1 MNIVSKIS
9 AATLLLFSSSSCNAQ
24 IKNAKTEIVKI
35 YGNCEMC
42 EKTIETAG
50 NVKKVANVEWNK
62 DSKMATITYDSIKTN
77 QDEILKR
84 IALAGYDSD
93 KFLAPDDV
101 YSKLA
106 GCCQYERVKKTAI
119 VSTAVIEDHSMHNQ
133 ENVVETKQ
141 EVNQLKTIFESY
153 FALKDA
159 LVKSDGKLVSTL
171 AKDVLANINSVK
183 MEKLSSEEHTVW
195 MKVMSSLKSNTEK
208 IVATTIIEKQRVVFM
223 DLSANFYA
231 LLKVSKQ
238 DYSIYY
244 QNCPMKTTQCTIKKT
259 YEVNQLKKK
268 VSFKNSDGKL
278 VSTFVAVKMEKL
290 SSEEHTVWMKVMSSL
305 KSNTEKIVAT
315 TIIEKQR
322 VVFMDLSANFYALLK
337 VSKQDYSI
345 YYQNCPMYNDG
356 KGANWLSKEN
366 AVKNPYYG
374 SQMLTCG
381 KTVETIK

>member
-1 MNIVSKIS
+1 MNLISKIS
-9 AATLLLFSSSSCNAQ
+9 AATILLFSFSSCNAQ
-24 IKNAKTEIVKI
+24 IKNTKTESVKI

-50 NVKKVANVEWNK
+50 SVKKIANVDWNK

-106 GCCQYERVKKTAI
+106 GCCQYERVNKTAI

-208 IVATTIIEKQRVVFM
+208 IA
-223 DLSANFYA
+223 
-231 LLKVSKQ
+231 
-238 DYSIYY
+238 
-244 QNCPMKTTQCTIKKT
+244 
-259 YEVNQLKKK
+259 
-268 VSFKNSDGKL
+268 
-278 VSTFVAVKMEKL
+278 
-290 SSEEHTVWMKVMSSL
+290 
-305 KSNTEKIVAT
+305 AT

>member
-1 MNIVSKIS
+1 MNLISKIS
-9 AATLLLFSSSSCNAQ
+9 AATILLFSFSSCNAQ
-24 IKNAKTEIVKI
+24 IKNAKTETVKI

-42 EKTIETAG
+42 EKTIEGAG
-50 NVKKVANVEWNK
+50 NVKKVAEVDWNK
-62 DSKMATITYDSIKTN
+62 DSKMATITYDSTKTN

-106 GCCQYERVKKTAI
+106 GCCQYERVNKTAI

-208 IVATTIIEKQRVVFM
+208 IA
-223 DLSANFYA
+223 
-231 LLKVSKQ
+231 
-238 DYSIYY
+238 
-244 QNCPMKTTQCTIKKT
+244 
-259 YEVNQLKKK
+259 
-268 VSFKNSDGKL
+268 
-278 VSTFVAVKMEKL
+278 
-290 SSEEHTVWMKVMSSL
+290 
-305 KSNTEKIVAT
+305 AT

>member
-1 MNIVSKIS
+1 MNLISKIS
-9 AATLLLFSSSSCNAQ
+9 AATILLFSFSSCNAQ
-24 IKNAKTEIVKI
+24 IKNAKTESVKI

-42 EKTIETAG
+42 EKTIEAAG
-50 NVKKVANVEWNK
+50 NLKKVATVDWNK
-62 DSKMATITYDSIKTN
+62 DSKMATITYDSTKTN

-106 GCCQYERVKKTAI
+106 GCCQYERVNKTAI

-171 AKDVLANINSVK
+171 AKDLLANINSVK
-183 MEKLSSEEHTVW
+183 MEKLSSEEYTVW

-208 IVATTIIEKQRVVFM
+208 IAATTSIEKQRVVFM
-223 DLSANFYA
+223 DLSANFY
-231 LLKVSKQ
+231 
-238 DYSIYY
+238 D
-244 QNCPMKTTQCTIKKT
+244 
-259 YEVNQLKKK
+259 
-268 VSFKNSDGKL
+268 
-278 VSTFVAVKMEKL
+278 
-290 SSEEHTVWMKVMSSL
+290 
-305 KSNTEKIVAT
+305 
-315 TIIEKQR
+315 
-322 VVFMDLSANFYALLK
+322 LLK

>member
-1 MNIVSKIS
+1 MNLISKIS
-9 AATLLLFSSSSCNAQ
+9 AATILLFSFSSCNAQ
-24 IKNAKTEIVKI
+24 IKNTKTESVKI

-50 NVKKVANVEWNK
+50 SVKKIANVDWNK
-62 DSKMATITYDSIKTN
+62 DTKMATITYDSTKTN

-93 KFLAPDDV
+93 KFLAPD
-101 YSKLA
+101 
-106 GCCQYERVKKTAI
+106 
-119 VSTAVIEDHSMHNQ
+119 VIEDHSMHNQ

-208 IVATTIIEKQRVVFM
+208 IA
-223 DLSANFYA
+223 
-231 LLKVSKQ
+231 
-238 DYSIYY
+238 
-244 QNCPMKTTQCTIKKT
+244 
-259 YEVNQLKKK
+259 
-268 VSFKNSDGKL
+268 
-278 VSTFVAVKMEKL
+278 
-290 SSEEHTVWMKVMSSL
+290 
-305 KSNTEKIVAT
+305 AT

>member
-106 GCCQYERVKKTAI
+106 GCCQYERVNKTAI

-244 QNCPMKTTQCTIKKT
+244 QNCPM
-259 YEVNQLKKK
+259 
-268 VSFKNSDGKL
+268 
-278 VSTFVAVKMEKL
+278 
-290 SSEEHTVWMKVMSSL
+290 
-305 KSNTEKIVAT
+305 
-315 TIIEKQR
+315 
-322 VVFMDLSANFYALLK
+322 
-337 VSKQDYSI
+337 
-345 YYQNCPMYNDG
+345 YNDG

>member
-50 NVKKVANVEWNK
+50 NVKKVANLEWNK

-208 IVATTIIEKQRVVFM
+208 IA
-223 DLSANFYA
+223 
-231 LLKVSKQ
+231 
-238 DYSIYY
+238 
-244 QNCPMKTTQCTIKKT
+244 
-259 YEVNQLKKK
+259 
-268 VSFKNSDGKL
+268 
-278 VSTFVAVKMEKL
+278 
-290 SSEEHTVWMKVMSSL
+290 
-305 KSNTEKIVAT
+305 AT

>member
-1 MNIVSKIS
+1 MNLISKIS
-9 AATLLLFSSSSCNAQ
+9 AATILLFSFSSCNAQ
-24 IKNAKTEIVKI
+24 IKNTKTESVKI

-50 NVKKVANVEWNK
+50 SVKKIANVDWNK
-62 DSKMATITYDSIKTN
+62 DTKMATITYDSTKTN

-106 GCCQYERVKKTAI
+106 GCCQYERVNKTAI

-171 AKDVLANINSVK
+171 AKDLLANINSVK
-183 MEKLSSEEHTVW
+183 MEKLSSEEYTVW

-208 IVATTIIEKQRVVFM
+208 IA
-223 DLSANFYA
+223 
-231 LLKVSKQ
+231 
-238 DYSIYY
+238 
-244 QNCPMKTTQCTIKKT
+244 
-259 YEVNQLKKK
+259 
-268 VSFKNSDGKL
+268 
-278 VSTFVAVKMEKL
+278 
-290 SSEEHTVWMKVMSSL
+290 
-305 KSNTEKIVAT
+305 AT

>member
-93 KFLAPDDV
+93 KFLAPDDA

-244 QNCPMKTTQCTIKKT
+244 QNCPM
-259 YEVNQLKKK
+259 
-268 VSFKNSDGKL
+268 
-278 VSTFVAVKMEKL
+278 
-290 SSEEHTVWMKVMSSL
+290 
-305 KSNTEKIVAT
+305 
-315 TIIEKQR
+315 
-322 VVFMDLSANFYALLK
+322 
-337 VSKQDYSI
+337 
-345 YYQNCPMYNDG
+345 YNDG

>member
-1 MNIVSKIS
+1 MNLISKIS
-9 AATLLLFSSSSCNAQ
+9 AATILLFSFSSCNAQ
-24 IKNAKTEIVKI
+24 IKNTKTESVKI

-42 EKTIETAG
+42 GKTIETAG
-50 NVKKVANVEWNK
+50 SVKKIANVDWNK
-62 DSKMATITYDSIKTN
+62 DTKMATITYDSTKTN

-106 GCCQYERVKKTAI
+106 GCCQYERVNKTAI

-208 IVATTIIEKQRVVFM
+208 IA
-223 DLSANFYA
+223 
-231 LLKVSKQ
+231 
-238 DYSIYY
+238 
-244 QNCPMKTTQCTIKKT
+244 
-259 YEVNQLKKK
+259 
-268 VSFKNSDGKL
+268 
-278 VSTFVAVKMEKL
+278 
-290 SSEEHTVWMKVMSSL
+290 
-305 KSNTEKIVAT
+305 AT